1 MTTKKRAKPAK
12 KAAPKKAPNFPDVIY
27 VVRDSDCILAYEE
40 YELKQDDATPGP
52 CAVYRLVGTGK
63 IEKNVKFVG

>member
-12 KAAPKKAPNFPDVIY
+12 KAEPKKEPNFPDTIY
-27 VVRDSDCILAYEE
+27 VTIEDGYTRSFEE
-40 YELKQDDATPGP
+40 HELMDEAEPGP